1 MAQQFTGLPM
11 EDLIGGPLNA
21 SAKANAAMAL
31 TQTKFLL
38 ETCFNRVE
46 RALTDKEKEEY
57 KKKYGKDADS
67 SVRHTSYA
75 PVMIEMSL
83 ERGVLT
89 PTTDKDGKPTTEI
102 RNFTTSFN
110 LPLLTIIPVNSLGVN
125 NVDISFE
132 MEVKSSFRK
141 RNLKARK
148 RNPGAKA
155 RSKASWGGGL
165 CRFPSKDLP
174 AILHATLPPMIHT
187 MRRATLPNIR

>member
-1 MAQQFTGLPM
+1 MLPPRPM
-11 EDLIGGPLNA
+11 PPWH
-21 SAKANAAMAL
+21 SHS
-31 TQTKFLL
+31 T
-38 ETCFNRVE
+38 
-46 RALTDKEKEEY
+46 
-57 KKKYGKDADS
+57 DS

-132 MEVKSSFRK
+132 MEVKSSFSETESIGVNTIIEAFTQLSSRLRCRQKRVMKRYEVIGNLIIINLWLTSISTGVSAMCRK
-141 RNLKARK
+141 
-148 RNPGAKA
+148 
-155 RSKASWGGGL
+155 SFM
-165 CRFPSKDLP
+165 C
-174 AILHATLPPMIHT
+174 
-187 MRRATLPNIR
+187 

>member
-31 TQTKFLL
+31 TQY
-38 ETCFNRVE
+38 C
-46 RALTDKEKEEY
+46 
-57 KKKYGKDADS
+57 S

-132 MEVKSSFRK
+132 MEVKSSFSETESENKETESR
-141 RNLKARK
+141 
-148 RNPGAKA
+148 G
-155 RSKASWGGGL
+155 
-165 CRFPSKDLP
+165 
-174 AILHATLPPMIHT
+174 
-187 MRRATLPNIR
+187 

>member
-1 MAQQFTGLPM
+1 MPPPRPM
-11 EDLIGGPLNA
+11 PPWHLH
-21 SAKANAAMAL
+21 S
-31 TQTKFLL
+31 T
-38 ETCFNRVE
+38 
-46 RALTDKEKEEY
+46 
-57 KKKYGKDADS
+57 DS

-132 MEVKSSFRK
+132 MKVKSSFSETESIGVNTIIEAFTQAIQPIEMPAEK
-141 RNLKARK
+141 
-148 RNPGAKA
+148 GDE
-155 RSKASWGGGL
+155 
-165 CRFPSKDLP
+165 KD
-174 AILHATLPPMIHT
+174 TK
-187 MRRATLPNIR
+187 

>member
-1 MAQQFTGLPM
+1 MLPPRPM
-11 EDLIGGPLNA
+11 LPWHSHRPSFCL
-21 SAKANAAMAL
+21 KPV
-31 TQTKFLL
+31 
-38 ETCFNRVE
+38 FNRVE

-110 LPLLTIIPVNSLGVN
+110 LPLLTIITGQLSG
-125 NVDISFE
+125 
-132 MEVKSSFRK
+132 
-141 RNLKARK
+141 
-148 RNPGAKA
+148 
-155 RSKASWGGGL
+155 SKQCGH
-165 CRFPSKDLP
+165 FF
-174 AILHATLPPMIHT
+174 
-187 MRRATLPNIR
+187 

>member
-1 MAQQFTGLPM
+1 MLLPRPM
-11 EDLIGGPLNA
+11 PPWH
-21 SAKANAAMAL
+21 SHS
-31 TQTKFLL
+31 T
-38 ETCFNRVE
+38 
-46 RALTDKEKEEY
+46 
-57 KKKYGKDADS
+57 DS

-132 MEVKSSFRK
+132 MEVKSSFSETESIGVNTIIEAFTQAIQPIEMPAEK
-141 RNLKARK
+141 
-148 RNPGAKA
+148 GDE
-155 RSKASWGGGL
+155 
-165 CRFPSKDLP
+165 KD
-174 AILHATLPPMIHT
+174 TK
-187 MRRATLPNIR
+187 